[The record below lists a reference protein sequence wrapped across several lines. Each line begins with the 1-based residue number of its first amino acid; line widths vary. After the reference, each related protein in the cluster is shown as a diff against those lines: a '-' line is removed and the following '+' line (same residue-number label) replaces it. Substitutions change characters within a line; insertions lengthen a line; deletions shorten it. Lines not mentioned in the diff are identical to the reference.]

1 MKWQIDKKN
10 ECLTL
15 DKSYDISFDRLQE
28 DNWFNHLAE
37 KSWVNM
43 DDLFKAFV
51 AAYKAAEIP
60 LSKQFFDTFHA
71 AYMAHVDTR
80 FYSLIFD
87 LRYADEKR
95 LFRKAEDFK
104 SEQALIEEIVA

>member
-10 ECLTL
+10 KCLTL

-43 DDLFKAFV
+43 DDLFNAFV
-51 AAYKAAEIP
+51 AAYKAANLP
-60 LSKQFFDTFHA
+60 LTKDFFAKFKL
-71 AYMAHVDTR
+71 AYLRSVDGK

-87 LRYADEKR
+87 LRYVDEKR

-104 SEQALIEEIVA
+104 SEQSLIEEIVD

>member
-10 ECLTL
+10 ECLIL
-15 DKSYDISFDRLQE
+15 DKTYDISFDRLQE

-43 DDLFKAFV
+43 DDLFNAFV
-51 AAYKAAEIP
+51 AAYKAAHLP
-60 LSKQFFDTFHA
+60 LTKDFFAKFKL
-71 AYMAHVDTR
+71 AYLRSVDGK
-80 FYSLIFD
+80 FYNLIFD

-104 SEQALIEEIVA
+104 SEQSLIEEIVT